1 MESLVFEKRLRIS
14 TKPPKTFPKPFNNS
28 EICNNCCKLL
38 TNKMKSKVW
47 TLLKCVNTGQLDSS
61 RLLKITQLTDDV
73 MSHEEFTIFL
83 NED

>member
-1 MESLVFEKRLRIS
+1 
-14 TKPPKTFPKPFNNS
+14 
-28 EICNNCCKLL
+28 
-38 TNKMKSKVW
+38 MKSKVW

-83 NED
+83 NEA